1 MDRLALISAFLGRQN
16 SASSCQTVSQGARSE
31 ARSECRE
38 STQSASLT
46 SSFKGYGWLREHTPR
61 WPSLPVRGAQPCP
74 RASSQ
79 KASRSG
85 GGVGVAACL
94 ACKDRLAEPAP
105 VGRVGPL
112 LVGSVT
118 GAHVLHFRWG
128 RWRRRWWRH
137 GRHWRRLK
145 FRHGWR
151 GRRTAAPAEVAAG
164 HEVKVGRVIVSHI
177 CGRVCRWKRK
187 TAVRRFSPMRREEDK
202 TACGSKDF

>member
-31 ARSECRE
+31 ARSLCRE

-46 SSFKGYGWLREHTPR
+46 WSFKGYGWLRERTPR
-61 WPSLPVRGAQPCP
+61 WPSLPVAEAQPCP

-79 KASRSG
+79 KTARSG
-85 GGVGVAACL
+85 CGIGVAACFS
-94 ACKDRLAEPAP
+94 CEDRLAEPAP

-118 GAHVLHFRWG
+118 RTHVLHL
-128 RWRRRWWRH
+128 RWRRRWRRHRRHCRWLELRH
-137 GRHWRRLK
+137 GR
-145 FRHGWR
+145 R
-151 GRRTAAPAEVAAG
+151 GRRAFAPAAKVTTG
-164 HEVKVGRVIVSHI
+164 HEVNLGAGVVSHI
-177 CGRVCRWKRK
+177 WCRVCRWKRK
-187 TAVRRFSPMRREEDK
+187 TAARRVSPMRREEDK